1 MTKAPRTRGPTQA
14 RCPDCNGSGQKRY
27 YTDDENDDMGVGRPR
42 PRLMACYLCR
52 GAGRLTVF
60 QTYLLVAGKA
70 LRKHRHN
77 RGLSVLEMAR
87 EIDVEPGDVQTME
100 SGHFSIAPVV
110 RGYTRLQRAA
120 VEAAML
126 KSHEQDEHNGEP
138 CSCGVADPSHVA
150 TDDTKG

>member
-77 RGLSVLEMAR
+77 RVVSQFEFEIGIRCRDQADAASLSRQPRDGSHRLSSSR
-87 EIDVEPGDVQTME
+87 LRRK
-100 SGHFSIAPVV
+100 V
-110 RGYTRLQRAA
+110 R
-120 VEAAML
+120 
-126 KSHEQDEHNGEP
+126 
-138 CSCGVADPSHVA
+138 
-150 TDDTKG
+150 